1 MNSTGKINEHK
12 LTALLNDVKN
22 IIENEKKN
30 SRIKGEDFN
39 IFNLLKMTTN
49 EVRTHSAFI
58 AELLNPKGSHYM
70 DDVFLKLF
78 IEIIKPEF
86 GFKADNKTK
95 IEVEKSIGK
104 VDNFNNKGGRIDI
117 YLEDTD
123 NHSIAIEN
131 KIYAAD
137 QEKQLVRYK
146 LYKNENH
153 SVIYLNLFGKE
164 PDEISIK
171 KSNDNG
177 QDSTIDYQIISYKEH
192 ITKWLIKCEEK
203 ASLKPI
209 LRESIRQ
216 YRIIINQLTNSM
228 SNNDKELQKKIK
240 ENLEEANYVANNYS
254 DVVKK
259 IQEKFRQNILSRL
272 ENEFKETFNCYM
284 DGDIEKKYY
293 QIWIKH
299 KEKKDATIYFG
310 IETFNGNKKAR
321 GGKLFIGIRD
331 GKGTSEI
338 KINNNYTFLDRW
350 WPIHKELKF
359 NDEVINLSEPKFLNL
374 AEDEEF
380 INVVVKQCI
389 DFIND
394 TKNILA

>member
-1 MNSTGKINEHK
+1 LKTKKKI
-12 LTALLNDVKN
+12 
-22 IIENEKKN
+22 

-254 DVVKK
+254 DVVKE
-259 IQEKFRQNILSRL
+259 IQEEFRKNILSRL
-272 ENEFKETFNCYM
+272 ENEFKETFNCCLG
-284 DGDIEKKYY
+284 GDIEEKYS

-380 INVVVKQCI
+380 INEVVKQCI

>member
-1 MNSTGKINEHK
+1 
-12 LTALLNDVKN
+12 
-22 IIENEKKN
+22 
-30 SRIKGEDFN
+30 
-39 IFNLLKMTTN
+39 
-49 EVRTHSAFI
+49 
-58 AELLNPKGSHYM
+58 M

-117 YLEDTD
+117 YLEDAD

-272 ENEFKETFNCYM
+272 ENEFKETFNCCM
-284 DGDIEKKYY
+284 GNDIEEKYS

-350 WPIHKELKF
+350 WPVHKELKF

-380 INVVVKQCI
+380 INEVVEQCI
-389 DFIND
+389 EFINN